1 MFPFDQLDRLE
12 QLSFLDPLT
21 KPLAKAVTAL
31 VRPAA
36 LEAALHGTWLGHPL
50 HSVLVQVP
58 VGSFVSA
65 SLLDVTGT
73 DGRAAD
79 RLAVVGLLSAVPA
92 AAAGATDWSRSNPS
106 TQRSGLVHAL
116 MNTAGLGLW
125 LASLLARRRGDRGAG
140 TRLGLLG
147 TAVIGASGTI
157 GGHLSYRKGLG
168 ANSLSDLA
176 DTVASGWVDAGTDDL
191 PEGQPVRRDAAGTPV
206 VLVRQGSTV
215 SALAALCTHQSGPL
229 DEGEVS
235 DGCITCPWHGS
246 RFRLSDGAVEHGP
259 SVHPQPTFDVRTSAG
274 RLEVRFTG

>member
-21 KPLAKAVTAL
+21 RPLAKAVTAI

-36 LEAALHGTWLGHPL
+36 LEDALHGTWLGHPL

-58 VGSFVSA
+58 IGSFVSA

-73 DGRAAD
+73 DERAAD
-79 RLAVVGLLSAVPA
+79 RLALVGLLSAVPA

-106 TQRSGLVHAL
+106 TQRGGLVHAL

-125 LASLLARRRGDRGAG
+125 IASLLARRRGDRSAG
-140 TRLGLLG
+140 TRMGLLG

-176 DTVASGWVDAGTDDL
+176 DTVASGWVDVGADDL
-191 PEGQPVRRDAAGTPV
+191 PEGRPVRRDAAGTPV
-206 VLVRQGSTV
+206 VLVRQGSNV

-229 DEGEVS
+229 DEGEVA

-259 SVHPQPTFDVRTSAG
+259 SVHPQPTFDVRKGAG
-274 RLEVRFTG
+274 RLEVRFAG